1 MFTQKFFYPI
11 IVLIACAGLLLQSCD
26 VSTPQA
32 DDDGADGFNSLN
44 IADDFNWSNS
54 KELDL
59 TINFADRALVDT
71 PLEIYAED
79 ERMIARLNI
88 LEDGIRFNEPLPNY
102 IERLTLV
109 NPATGHS
116 QTVDAE
122 SGTILFEGYDV
133 NKSAIDSYRDGN
145 AQLFNTTLYYYHMY
159 EDKWPYKGDYDFN
172 DYTFKSTVEK
182 QLDANNKVVGA
193 DVSVS
198 FESMGAYFPYGLG
211 VEVLRGT
218 DATSTY
224 LPTDAITF
232 SGDATAEAGASNVAR
247 LIDNLKDVDE
257 AMPTWNT
264 FLERYETTPT
274 TFNYSITW
282 DEDSFGGNNIS
293 LHYFLFSSTDRGREI
308 HSVGNP
314 PTALSDGSELGTGE
328 DNSSTVAW
336 DRTPGRQFSK
346 PAPFY
351 RTENFL
357 PWGLTLQIVPGIE
370 PSIPTERTDIT
381 DAYDQFAG
389 WAQSEGTLNTT
400 WWFFP
405 ENGKVLVPPTP

>member
-1 MFTQKFFYPI
+1 MFTQKLFHPFLLLL
-11 IVLIACAGLLLQSCD
+11 VSAALLLQSCD
-26 VSTPQA
+26 VYTPQPA
-32 DDDGADGFNSLN
+32 EDESSDFNSLSV
-44 IADDFNWSNS
+44 ADDFNWSNS
-54 KELDL
+54 RHIELD
-59 TINFADRALVDT
+59 IEFADRALTGT

-88 LEDGIRFNEPLPNY
+88 LEDGVRFTEPLPNY
-102 IERLTLV
+102 IEELTLV
-109 NPATGHS
+109 NPATGHR
-116 QTVDAE
+116 QTVSAE
-122 SGTILFEGYDV
+122 SATVVFEGYEVD
-133 NKSAIDSYRDGN
+133 KSAIDSYRDGN
-145 AQLFNTTLYYYHMY
+145 VGLLNTSLYYYHMF
-159 EDKWPYKGDYDFN
+159 EDKWPTKGDYDFN
-172 DYTFKSTVEK
+172 DYTFKSTVVK
-182 QLDANNKVVGA
+182 QLDASNKVVGA
-193 DVSVS
+193 DITITI
-198 FESMGAYFPYGLG
+198 ESMGAYFPYGLG

-232 SGDATAEAGASNVAR
+232 TGDASAEAGASNTA
-247 LIDNLKDVDE
+247 IIINNLKDVDE
-257 AMPTWNT
+257 VTPTWNT
-264 FLERYETTPT
+264 FLERYDPAPT
-274 TFNYSITW
+274 VFEYSIDW
-282 DEDSFGGNNIS
+282 DEDDFGSNIS
-293 LHYFLFSSTDRGREI
+293 LHYFLFSSDDRSREI

-314 PTALSDGSELGTGE
+314 PTELASSAELGTGD
-328 DNSSTVAW
+328 DNSSTLAW

-381 DAYDQFAG
+381 DAYLQFAG

-405 ENGKVLVPPTP
+405 ENGKVLVPPAP